1 MKKVALKSLKQYEQ
15 IKDIKI
21 LEGAKKVLGYQIQ
34 TDRGTYQVKGNSKK
48 TVKYSSDK
56 YGINGALFEFK
67 TLDNLPVAFAAMNR
81 TPELLAL
88 I

>member
-21 LEGAKKVLGYQIQ
+21 LEGAKVLGYQIQ

-48 TVKYSSDK
+48 TVKYSS
-56 YGINGALFEFK
+56 G
-67 TLDNLPVAFAAMNR
+67 DNLPVAFAAMNR

>member
-1 MKKVALKSLKQYEQ
+1 MEKVALKSLKQYEQ

-21 LEGAKKVLGYQIQ
+21 LEGAKVLGYQIQ

-48 TVKYSSDK
+48 TVKYSSGK

-67 TLDNLPVAFAAMNR
+67 TLDNLPVAFATMNR

>member
-21 LEGAKKVLGYQIQ
+21 LEGAKVLGYQIQ

-48 TVKYSSDK
+48 TVKYSSGK

-67 TLDNLPVAFAAMNR
+67 TLDNLPVAFAAMDR